1 MKETHKRRLLAVL
14 IILSAVPAVALVR
27 YPSLVN
33 AKTLTLY
40 ASAIFGYL
48 GVVSLLWSYIL
59 GAKSVMGTV
68 FRDLAPVI
76 SIHKWLGKYGTLA
89 IFIHPLLIMYSY
101 GENLLYLVIPQ
112 LGTEFNEHV
121 TLGRIAFLV
130 CLFIWLTSAVVR
142 DRMKFRTW
150 RYLHMLG
157 YIALPF
163 AFLHIPDV
171 GSQFMSS
178 TSIKLYLYVI
188 IVAFLV
194 FSLLRL
200 RGLVNVSASR
210 YRIAT
215 HRRLVDEDPEIY
227 IFELIPEEE
236 GIVPKL
242 GQYVYLKFDTMLS
255 EAHPFSVLD
264 YAKDT
269 GKITIAYRTF
279 GSFTKQLS
287 KLSEGETLLLTGPY
301 GEFTA
306 DMLDQPDEPTVFIA
320 GGIGITP
327 FIQHLTERSG
337 RDQWLFYANRTKN
350 SAMIIPGLRKLLGYR
365 MVTIFSR
372 ESTLDPGDEQGHFSA
387 AILQK
392 YLIDPHGYRYY
403 ICGAEDMMR
412 STVDELQRIGINP
425 ARIHTE
431 SFSW

>member
-1 MKETHKRRLLAVL
+1 MKEIHKRRLLIVA
-14 IILSAVPAVALVR
+14 IILSAMPAFLLVR
-27 YPSLVN
+27 YPALVN
-33 AKTLTLY
+33 AKTISLY

-48 GVVSLLWSYIL
+48 GVVTLLWSYIL

-76 SIHKWLGKYGTLA
+76 RIHKWLGKYGTLA
-89 IFIHPLLIMYSY
+89 IFIHPLLVMYSY
-101 GENLLYLVIPQ
+101 GENLFYLVTPQ

-130 CLFIWLTSAVVR
+130 CIFIWLTSAMIR

-178 TSIKLYLYVI
+178 TSIKAYLYGL
-188 IVAFLV
+188 IVTFFV

-200 RGLVNVSASR
+200 RGLTNVSATR

-215 HRRLVDEDPEIY
+215 HRRLVDEDPEIFL
-227 IFELIPEEE
+227 FELLPEEE
-236 GIVPKL
+236 GIATKR
-242 GQYVYLKFDTMLS
+242 GQYVYVKFDAVLS

-264 YAKDT
+264 YEQST

-279 GSFTKQLS
+279 GRFTKGLS
-287 KLSEGETLLLTGPY
+287 EMAEGETLLLTGPY

-306 DMLDQPDEPTVFIA
+306 EMLGQPNEPTVFIA

-327 FIQHLTERSG
+327 MIQHLTEMPE

-350 SAMIIPGLRKLLGYR
+350 SAMILPGLRKLMGERL
-365 MVTIFSR
+365 VTIFSR
-372 ESTLDPGDEQGHFSA
+372 EPSVEPSDEKGHFSA
-387 AILQK
+387 TMMQK
-392 YLIDPHGYRYY
+392 YVVDPNKYRYY
-403 ICGAEDMMR
+403 ICGAEAMMQ
-412 STVDELQRIGINP
+412 SAVKELESIGIDSS
-425 ARIHTE
+425 RIHTE
-431 SFSW
+431 AFSW